1 MDRKTSSLTLKWPF
15 LRYCLQ
21 MYSNEYV
28 TGFIKPFPS
37 RIKEHLQ
44 VPVLFSLA
52 AWRAVRA
59 LSFRLSLARLKIS
72 DQLLKLCLQ
81 SGVYT
86 KRLSSSPTISS
97 PSCVLIRSPR
107 EGYQSSRLCCSYC
120 KYFNTFRGPW
130 QMEGRRRTSKKLNHS
145 HWAVLWFWCLCGAYL
160 LRLGFL
166 SNYF

>member
-59 LSFRLSLARLKIS
+59 AVVQIVISPFEDFRSAAKTLLTVWCLHEATHLITFVLLADYLIS
-72 DQLLKLCLQ
+72 VVC
-81 SGVYT
+81 
-86 KRLSSSPTISS
+86 
-97 PSCVLIRSPR
+97 LIRSPR

-120 KYFNTFRGPW
+120 KYFNTFIFNLQDVTQTAARHLYVLLWHFSILKTFPT
-130 QMEGRRRTSKKLNHS
+130 MIFFLN
-145 HWAVLWFWCLCGAYL
+145 
-160 LRLGFL
+160 
-166 SNYF
+166 

>member
-59 LSFRLSLARLKIS
+59 AVVQIVISLKIS

-86 KRLSSSPTISS
+86 KRHTWSHLSSSPTISS
-97 PSCVLIRSPR
+97 PSCVWFAPRGRVISHLVCAVVTVSTLILSEGPGRWRAGAGRVRS
-107 EGYQSSRLCCSYC
+107 
-120 KYFNTFRGPW
+120 
-130 QMEGRRRTSKKLNHS
+130 
-145 HWAVLWFWCLCGAYL
+145 
-160 LRLGFL
+160 
-166 SNYF
+166 

>member
-59 LSFRLSLARLKIS
+59 AVVQIVISPFEDFRSAAKTLLTVWCLHEATVLLADYLIS
-72 DQLLKLCLQ
+72 VVC
-81 SGVYT
+81 
-86 KRLSSSPTISS
+86 
-97 PSCVLIRSPR
+97 LIRSPR

-120 KYFNTFRGPW
+120 KYFNTFRGPR
-130 QMEGRRRTSKKLNHS
+130 QMEGRRRTSKKLNRS